1 MRMWLASRALTHN
14 KFSKKILKM
23 ILKKI
28 LKQNRVFSKNSHSNN
43 RGFTLV
49 EMLVSVALFAVVMLV
64 STAVIFSIIGG
75 NKKAQGINAVS
86 NNLNFAIESM
96 VRDIKTGYGYSCY
109 GNQRDADDALGDS
122 FELIEIPLPDPSTSS
137 YWNKNGLRCLPASY
151 YRSITFA
158 STLDEAGAKTVQ
170 YKFIRGHNENGVAV
184 PGKLVKIV
192 ETQGGGA
199 SDPIDVTSPEVD
211 ITDVK
216 FFINNPKPGMFV
228 AVNDPN
234 ANSSEYGQPS
244 VFVILKGVAKLND
257 NLSSDFSLQTLIS
270 QRILNL

>member
-1 MRMWLASRALTHN
+1 MIFKNSLN
-14 KFSKKILKM
+14 FKKIKRTRGQ
-23 ILKKI
+23 KGY
-28 LKQNRVFSKNSHSNN
+28 NVR
-43 RGFTLV
+43 RGFTLI
-49 EMLVSVALFAVVMLV
+49 EMLVAVALFAVVMLV

-86 NNLNFAIESM
+86 NNLNFAVESM

-109 GNQRDADDALGDS
+109 GNQKDALDASGDS

-137 YWNKNGLRCLPASY
+137 YWNREGQRCLPASY

-158 STLDEAGAKTVQ
+158 STLDESGAKTVQ
-170 YKFIRGHNENGVAV
+170 YKFIVGHNDNNGVYV
-184 PGKLVKIV
+184 PGKLVKII
-192 ETQGGGA
+192 EMQGGVA

-216 FFINNPKPGMFV
+216 FFINNPKPGMFS
-228 AVNDPN
+228 
-234 ANSSEYGQPS
+234 ANPGGSSAEYEQPS
-244 VFVILKGVAKLND
+244 VFVLLKGIAKISD